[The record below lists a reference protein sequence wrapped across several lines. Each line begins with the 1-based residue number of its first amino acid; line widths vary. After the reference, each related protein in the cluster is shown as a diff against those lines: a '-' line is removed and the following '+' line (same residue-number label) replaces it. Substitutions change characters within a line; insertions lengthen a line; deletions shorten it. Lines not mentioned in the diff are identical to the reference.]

1 MLCSLITFIVVIV
14 AIIII
19 LDHFTI
25 INYLRSNS
33 EGFLSGNFLKNSF
46 DKTNKMN
53 SYRSS
58 VDPYD
63 NNFYAN
69 THRYINPMD
78 KLQYGNNSLKHK
90 SI

>member
-19 LDHFTI
+19 LDHFSI
-25 INYLRSNS
+25 INYSRPRT
-33 EGFLSGNFLKNSF
+33 EGFLSSDFPKNSF

-53 SYRSS
+53 LYRSS

-69 THRYINPMD
+69 TSGFINPMD
-78 KLQYGNNSLKHK
+78 KLQYGNHSLKHK
-90 SI
+90 KE